1 MTETPQHPIEIAFPD
16 PTAVIAAD
24 AVRYQALPPKERWR
38 KLFSLRA
45 WGTRQAGARA
55 ASQRQT
61 AAEARWQE
69 IQRELFARHAR

>member
-1 MTETPQHPIEIAFPD
+1 MTETPQYPIEIAFPD

-24 AVRYQALPPKERWR
+24 AVRYQALPPPERWR

-45 WGTRQAGARA
+45 WGTRLAGARA
-55 ASQRQT
+55 GSRRQT

-69 IQRELFARHAR
+69 IQRELFASHAR